1 MHVQWAYIVLHAPF
15 LFVSG
20 FGLRVRIRGPFVV
33 CCVWDGSVFVVLCT
47 QTCEGLDIPARRLHF
62 HACIEL
68 EWQLLSGS
76 QALQDCL

>member
-1 MHVQWAYIVLHAPF
+1 
-15 LFVSG
+15 
-20 FGLRVRIRGPFVV
+20 
-33 CCVWDGSVFVVLCT
+33 VVLCA
-47 QTCEGLDIPARRLHF
+47 QTCEGLDIPARRLHI